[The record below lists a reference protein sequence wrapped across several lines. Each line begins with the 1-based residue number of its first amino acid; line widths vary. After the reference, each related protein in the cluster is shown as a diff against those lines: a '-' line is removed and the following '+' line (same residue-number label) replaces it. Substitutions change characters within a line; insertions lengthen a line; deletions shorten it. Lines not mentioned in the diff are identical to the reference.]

1 MSGTRSTRNQPFC
14 WQEKKILRLLRKYF
28 TGAELQKFR
37 NLYLTI
43 TEIDSDFNG
52 KDIKFYTKT
61 VSTYSG
67 LSKDW
72 IPKGL
77 KVLEE
82 LKMIQIIED
91 RENGK
96 FKGKRLIFTP
106 ENIEEI
112 PLKTVTGKPVN
123 GKSTNGN
130 LETSEDITYLED
142 NLDKE
147 DNKKIDRY
155 PKGTIDNKEDIE
167 KQVTSNE
174 VINQSL
180 DTDKVK
186 FRENLKKYMNMVSNV
201 TNKTIMEIS
210 NVINPQ
216 SMKEYDLSMLIEEI
230 ENSDFLSGKLER
242 KPMITNFTRKTMIDR
257 ILIGEYRNKVE
268 KKEVKKI
275 SFVGMV

>member
-1 MSGTRSTRNQPFC
+1 MRGTRSTRNQPFC
-14 WQEKKILRLLRKYF
+14 WQEKKILRLLRNYF
-28 TGAELQKFR
+28 EGSELQKFR
-37 NLYLTI
+37 NLYLTL

-52 KDIKFYTKT
+52 KDIKYYTKT
-61 VSTYSG
+61 VATYSG

-82 LKMIQIIED
+82 LKMIQLVED

-106 ENIEEI
+106 ENIEEV
-112 PLKTVTGKPVN
+112 PLKTVHGKSGN
-123 GKSTNGN
+123 GKSIDGN
-130 LETSEDITYLED
+130 LESSEDILYLED
-142 NLDKE
+142 NNNKE

-155 PKGTIDNKEDIE
+155 PKGTIDNKEDVE

-174 VINQSL
+174 VINQSF

-216 SMKEYDLSMLIEEI
+216 SMKEYDLNLLIEEI

-242 KPMITNFTRKTMIDR
+242 KPMITNFTRKSMIDR

-268 KKEVKKI
+268 KKEEVAKRKI
-275 SFVGMV
+275 KML